1 MLSVDEY
8 RAEILNGIEPLPPIQ
23 LPLPDAPGCVLAE
36 DVQAPWPLPS
46 FDNSSMD
53 GYAVLFADIAQ
64 ASQASPVALTVV
76 DDVPAG
82 YRATESVRAGH
93 AIRIMTGAPMPEGA
107 DTVVPVERTDG
118 GTEVVHITSPAD
130 KGAFI
135 RKAGED
141 VVMGDTVL
149 RAGTLI
155 TARQIALLASVGQ
168 ASILVHPRPRVAVL
182 STGSELVEPGAPL
195 KPGLIVDSN
204 SYMLATLVEEA
215 GAVAYRTGAVVDDE
229 EAFMK
234 AIEDQ
239 LHRVDLIITSGGVSM
254 GAYDTVKAVL
264 SRLGTVSFQKIK
276 MNPGMPQGHGFVGD
290 GPTPIV
296 TLPGNPV
303 SSYVSFENFIRP
315 VIRRMQG
322 REKQIRDVIDM
333 VCTKG
338 FTSPAGKTQFA
349 RGRFVGPNRVEP
361 VGTLQGSH
369 VVGGLGQSDCLIVI
383 PEDQTDV
390 PIGSTVQVMDL
401 RGNE

>member
-1 MLSVDEY
+1 MLSVEEY
-8 RAEILNGIEPLPPIQ
+8 RAEILNGIAPLPPIE
-23 LPLPDAPGCVLAE
+23 LPLPDAHGCVLAE

-53 GYAVLFADIAQ
+53 GYAVLYADIAA
-64 ASQASPVALTVV
+64 ASEGSPVELTVI

-82 YRATESVRAGH
+82 YRATESVRSGT
-93 AIRIMTGAPMPEGA
+93 AIRIMTGAPFPEGA

-118 GTEVVHITSPAD
+118 GTQTVRITAPAD

-135 RKAGED
+135 RRAGED
-141 VVMGDTVL
+141 VVIGDTVL
-149 RAGTLI
+149 QAGTLI

-168 ASILVHPRPRVAVL
+168 AAVLVHPRPRVAVM
-182 STGSELVEPGAPL
+182 STGSELVEPGTPL
-195 KPGLIVDSN
+195 RPGLIVDSN

-215 GAVAYRTGAVVDDE
+215 GAVAYRIGAVVDDE
-229 EAFMK
+229 AAFMK

-290 GPTPIV
+290 GPTPII

-303 SSYVSFENFIRP
+303 SSYVSFENFVRP
-315 VIRRMQG
+315 AIRRMQG
-322 REKQIRDVIDM
+322 RANENRVMVEM
-333 VCTKG
+333 VCTKA

-349 RGRFVGPNRVEP
+349 RGRFTGANRVEP

-369 VVGGLGQSDCLIVI
+369 VVGGLGQAECLIVV
-383 PEDQTDV
+383 PEDQTQV
-390 PIGSTVQVMDL
+390 ALGSTVHVIDL
-401 RGNE
+401 RSNE